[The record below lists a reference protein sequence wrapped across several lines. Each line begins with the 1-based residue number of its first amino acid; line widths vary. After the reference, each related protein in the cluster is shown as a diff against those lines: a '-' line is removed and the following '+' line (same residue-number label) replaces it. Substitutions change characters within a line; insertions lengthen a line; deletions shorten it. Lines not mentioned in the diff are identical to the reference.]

1 MTKVKQ
7 ISVFVEN
14 AGGKL
19 SDITAVLAENEIN
32 IRALSI
38 ADTTDFGILRMIV
51 QDPEKALYVLA
62 TNDIMVKAT
71 EVLVAE
77 ISDKPAGL
85 NKALSILKDAGVALE
100 YLYAFATKHED
111 KAYVVMKTD
120 NGEAAE
126 QALSSGG
133 VRILSAKEVYAL

>member
-19 SDITAVLAENEIN
+19 ADITALLGENEIN

-38 ADTTDFGILRMIV
+38 ADTADFGILRMIV

-62 TNDIMVKAT
+62 TNDVMVKAT

-77 ISDKPAGL
+77 IGDKPAGL
-85 NKALSILKDAGVALE
+85 NKALAVLKDADIALE
-100 YLYAFATKHED
+100 YLYAFATSHGD

-120 NGEAAE
+120 KAEDAEEA
-126 QALSSGG
+126 LTKGG
-133 VRILSAKEVYAL
+133 VRVLSAKEVYAL